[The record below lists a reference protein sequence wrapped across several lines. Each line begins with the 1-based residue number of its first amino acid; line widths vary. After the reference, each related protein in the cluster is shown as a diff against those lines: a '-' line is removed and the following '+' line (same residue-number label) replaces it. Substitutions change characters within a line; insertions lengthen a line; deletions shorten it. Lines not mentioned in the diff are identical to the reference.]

1 MKRYFTVVS
10 MVCLFALTG
19 IAGAAA
25 QEAQKANPAT
35 DFEYDLDKSGDG
47 IVIYK
52 YKGTATEVVIPAV
65 IEDIP
70 VVEISCEFPKTIV
83 SIVFPDSVTTI
94 HGSYIYGCFPN
105 CKLLT
110 KVVLPKNLTDIPYR
124 MFYGCTA
131 LKEIT
136 LPKEISTIG
145 RGAFCKSGL
154 EAIEIP
160 DNIKKLGDW
169 SMPVD
174 YNDGIFADCQNLKTV
189 TIGNG
194 IKVIGDYTF
203 SGCTNLTAVTIGNG
217 TERIGLSAFSG
228 CTNLATVT
236 IGSGIKSIDDFAFGD
251 CSSLTTVNIGVEHV
265 EYVYSYSGNGGVF
278 SGCSA
283 LSLKEKQK
291 LRKTGYTDGF

>member
-10 MVCLFALTG
+10 MVCLFALAG

-35 DFEYDLDKSGDG
+35 DFEYDLNESGDG
-47 IVIYK
+47 VIIQR
-52 YKGTATEVVIPAV
+52 YKGTEMEVVIPAV

-70 VVEISCEFPKTIV
+70 VVEIGYEAFSRTNIV
-83 SIVFPDSVTTI
+83 SIVFPDSVKT
-94 HGSYIYGCFPN
+94 IYGCCQY
-105 CKLLT
+105 CKFLT
-110 KVVLPKNLTDIPYR
+110 KVVLPKNLTDIPYC

-131 LKEIT
+131 LKEFT
-136 LPKEISTIG
+136 LPEGISTIG

-203 SGCTNLTAVTIGNG
+203 SGCTNLTTVTIGNG

-265 EYVYSYSGNGGVF
+265 EYVDSYSGNSGVF